1 VITSSTKDIFVNLA
15 TEEYIFNNINLDKH
29 MLYLWQNSPAVI
41 IGKHQNPWS
50 ECHLSNMEKDNISL
64 ARRHSGGGTVY
75 QDIGN
80 SCFTF
85 FSSKNT
91 FSVDRNMEILS
102 KSLFN
107 SFGVVAE
114 KSGRNDM
121 VVGGK
126 KISGSAYKKSFDRA
140 LHHGTMLINV
150 DIEAMEKYLH
160 PSKEK
165 LKSKAISSV
174 KSRVMNL
181 AEITQSINHESLST
195 AIINDFCKMYDED
208 VSNVNVIDSSE
219 FRKEKSFQIHYEKLV
234 DWDWRFGKTPEWD
247 CQYHTKF
254 DWGETTVH
262 ILSKQGIIQEIKIY
276 SDSLIPRMIDKLM
289 QYLKGSSLS
298 KEGITE
304 ACQKSKR
311 TVPEEAHLHID
322 QFCEWLIRSV

>member
-126 KISGSAYKKSFDRA
+126 KNIRICIQK
-140 LHHGTMLINV
+140 
-150 DIEAMEKYLH
+150 
-160 PSKEK
+160 
-165 LKSKAISSV
+165 
-174 KSRVMNL
+174 
-181 AEITQSINHESLST
+181 
-195 AIINDFCKMYDED
+195 II
-208 VSNVNVIDSSE
+208 
-219 FRKEKSFQIHYEKLV
+219 R
-234 DWDWRFGKTPEWD
+234 
-247 CQYHTKF
+247 
-254 DWGETTVH
+254 
-262 ILSKQGIIQEIKIY
+262 
-276 SDSLIPRMIDKLM
+276 
-289 QYLKGSSLS
+289 
-298 KEGITE
+298 
-304 ACQKSKR
+304 
-311 TVPEEAHLHID
+311 
-322 QFCEWLIRSV
+322 